1 MSDDSSCLVRGS
13 YLFRGQDPP
22 ERNNAHV
29 VRPASHPFYKNQFRV
44 IHITTFITT
53 FYIYILEF
61 H

>member
-29 VRPASHPFYKNQFRV
+29 VRPALSFLQESDQSNTYH
-44 IHITTFITT
+44 HIITT

>member
-29 VRPASHPFYKNQFRV
+29 VRPALSPILQESDQSNTYH
-44 IHITTFITT
+44 HIITT